1 MSAILNFL
9 AVLDIFGTFFN
20 FRYKDKEKYQ
30 TAFGGFILILFIA
43 LALGMGIYYFIPFIN
58 RKNYTIVYYTMNL
71 AETEAVD
78 LFASQSNLAI
88 GFECDGNENEK
99 RDIYELFNIRARLVI
114 FEKNREGKYI
124 KDKLDITTHKCTYA
138 DFYNKFDV
146 QFDYLEGTKFECIPE
161 ENKNTKIQGIY
172 ADRIFTYFEF
182 SVMAKN
188 KSKELTDEVER
199 FLFNNDCRVQ
209 MVYTD
214 IIIDLDNY
222 KNPITQYL
230 NEIFIQLNPALYI
243 KRNVFFMNQA
253 FTNDDFLM
261 FVFGDDQ
268 EPEVKPLYSRYE
280 EYSLYK
286 GLNRYTNDPPEY
298 EYYSRIYIRAD
309 TKKTVIKRKYQKFME
324 FYADASSLLI
334 AIYEIVGIIL
344 AYFYTFYGYH
354 SLNKM
359 LFFFKDLENPE
370 GFNISKKSDE
380 IRELI
385 SITEIKQNIS
395 DNNNNNKIE
404 VQPKGS
410 KNIKNFPPKKRE
422 TERQEVLE
430 SGEDSKQKD
439 VQIYNNSRSKP
450 NGSKGTKTSS
460 HLKQGNSKEKKN
472 YKDNSIPSQYDDK
485 HDEDFKGDYEEN
497 YQKYKVNHMNRI
509 ENSRGRVNFKYN
521 DNNDGY
527 FSESIGTSIEDYS
540 SDYYAPKRSKKK
552 PKVENSFNV
561 LEVIITQLFK
571 CCICRDMNIKN
582 EANEKANELL
592 FKKMDIITHVRNQLL
607 FDVVNQTMIDSNKKT
622 LINFLGRPII
632 NINNKG
638 KRKGEF
644 DEFYKTYS
652 EKEFNKYL
660 NKVQEI
666 VEKTEKDERET
677 KLLSISNE
685 HMKGFTQ

>member
-88 GFECDGNENEK
+88 GFECDDNENEK

-268 EPEVKPLYSRYE
+268 KPEVQPLYSRYE

-395 DNNNNNKIE
+395 DNNNNKIE

-607 FDVVNQTMIDSNKKT
+607 FDVINQTMIDSNKKT

>member
-88 GFECDGNENEK
+88 GFECDDNENEK

-268 EPEVKPLYSRYE
+268 KPEVQPLYSRYE

-395 DNNNNNKIE
+395 DNNNNKIE

>member
-88 GFECDGNENEK
+88 GFECDNNENEK

-146 QFDYLEGTKFECIPE
+146 QFDYLGGSKFECIPE

-172 ADRIFTYFEF
+172 ADIIFTYFEF

-268 EPEVKPLYSRYE
+268 KPEVQPLYSRYE

-395 DNNNNNKIE
+395 DNNNNKIE

-607 FDVVNQTMIDSNKKT
+607 FDVINQTMIDSNKKT

>member
-20 FRYKDKEKYQ
+20 FRYKEKEKYQ

-88 GFECDGNENEK
+88 GFECDNNENEK

-268 EPEVKPLYSRYE
+268 KPEVQPLYSRYE

-395 DNNNNNKIE
+395 DNNNKIE

-607 FDVVNQTMIDSNKKT
+607 FDVINQTMIDSNKKT

>member
-88 GFECDGNENEK
+88 GFECDDNENEK

-146 QFDYLEGTKFECIPE
+146 QFDYLGGSKFECIPE

-268 EPEVKPLYSRYE
+268 KPEVQPLYSRYE

-395 DNNNNNKIE
+395 DNNNNKIE

-607 FDVVNQTMIDSNKKT
+607 FDVINQTMIDSNKKT

>member
-88 GFECDGNENEK
+88 GFECDDNENEK

-146 QFDYLEGTKFECIPE
+146 QFDYLGGSKFECIPE

-222 KNPITQYL
+222 KEPITQYL
-230 NEIFIQLNPALYI
+230 NEIFIQLNPVLFI

-268 EPEVKPLYSRYE
+268 KPEVQPLYSRYE

-395 DNNNNNKIE
+395 DNNNNKIE

-582 EANEKANELL
+582 EAKEKANELL

-607 FDVVNQTMIDSNKKT
+607 FDVINQTMIDSNKKT

>member
-88 GFECDGNENEK
+88 GFECDDNENEK
-99 RDIYELFNIRARLVI
+99 RDIYELFNIRTRLVI

-268 EPEVKPLYSRYE
+268 KPEVQPLYSRYE

-395 DNNNNNKIE
+395 DNNNNKIE

-607 FDVVNQTMIDSNKKT
+607 FDVINQTMIDSNKKT

-638 KRKGEF
+638 KRKGEL